1 MKGASAQSFC
11 QGVRVM
17 AHIDLAHAGMKP
29 PAVVRYEIARDRSR
43 AKQFLVAAIISS
55 TMILVIAAL
64 FLDLVL

>member
-1 MKGASAQSFC
+1 
-11 QGVRVM
+11 M